1 MQIHDILGNI
11 YSMPEDSVQ
20 KLVAKMKKLSFVK
33 GDRILQAGKVERNIF
48 FVEKGIVRA
57 YLPLDGKDVTFW
69 IGMEGA
75 TVVSLKRQPY
85 AMYSFGASGFLFG
98 HYACEFEP
106 YPGCCG
112 WETLE
117 YFLSLCFKT

>member
-1 MQIHDILGNI
+1 
-11 YSMPEDSVQ
+11 MPEDSVQ
-20 KLVAKMKKLSFVK
+20 KLVAKMKKCSFVK

-75 TVVSLKRQPY
+75 TVVSLKSYVCNEPGYETVECVEDAVVYVLQREVLDE
-85 AMYSFGASGFLFG
+85 LFG
-98 HYACEFEP
+98 LDIHIANWGRRVCR
-106 YPGCCG
+106 
-112 WETLE
+112 
-117 YFLSLCFKT
+117 K

>member
-1 MQIHDILGNI
+1 MDMQIHDILGNI

-75 TVVSLKRQPY
+75 MVVSLKRQPY
-85 AMYSFGASGFLFG
+85 LLQCIPLEHLASYLGIT
-98 HYACEFEP
+98 P
-106 YPGCCG
+106 VS
-112 WETLE
+112 
-117 YFLSLCFKT
+117 LSRIRAAVAGKR